1 MEGAAWWLVH
11 PTWHGI
17 TLADLV
23 FPAFLFIMGV
33 AIPLAVNHKKPIN
46 PKNIFRVFLLFAL
59 GLVLN
64 VMADYP
70 IGKY

>member
-1 MEGAAWWLVH
+1 
-11 PTWHGI
+11 
-17 TLADLV
+17 
-23 FPAFLFIMGV
+23 MGV

-46 PKNIFRVFLLFAL
+46 RKNIFRVFLLFAL

-70 IGKY
+70 IGKYSNK